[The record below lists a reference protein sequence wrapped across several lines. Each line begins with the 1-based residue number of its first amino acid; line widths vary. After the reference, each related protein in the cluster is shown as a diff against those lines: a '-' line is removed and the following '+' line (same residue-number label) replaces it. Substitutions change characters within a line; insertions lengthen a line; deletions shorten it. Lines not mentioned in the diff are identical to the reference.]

1 MHVIYK
7 NIFQMDSRFK
17 CNNKKIK
24 LSEKFRKIINLGW
37 REAFLNRTENSDPIN
52 EKAGILNNIQFNTSV
67 WQKS

>member
-24 LSEKFRKIINLGW
+24 LSEKFRRIINLGL
-37 REAFLNRTENSDPIN
+37 REAFLNRTENSDAKH
-52 EKAGILNNIQFNTSV
+52 EKTGILNNIQFNTSLR
-67 WQKS
+67 QKA